1 MVQEKNIVVHR
12 KIEAMKVG
20 LNQMNRPAPVW
31 FRRLRDAIVIF
42 LLPAV
47 GQLVTSLN
55 LTDAVENIW
64 LQALT
69 FIPAFLNAVGVI
81 LGDDVKRKSRTY
93 MWLIL
98 IVVLA
103 GGCKTAEKAAQRER
117 NYIRELEG
125 RFAGEATPTPP
136 LVVPGGMVVLETQ
149 SPCPDF
155 DSGQFKSKDGKL
167 TAQVQCPDKTIN
179 LDSLIRNSDVYK
191 SALLGRA
198 KTEAIADSL
207 GTECFNKDLKI
218 SSQRGQLQLLYP
230 VVIGGLLIG
239 AIFLFAGSKLS
250 FITKWFK

>member
-1 MVQEKNIVVHR
+1 
-12 KIEAMKVG
+12 MKVG
-20 LNQMNRPAPVW
+20 LNQINKPAPLW
-31 FRRLRDAIVIF
+31 FRRLRDGSINF

-55 LTDAVENIW
+55 LTDAVENTW

-69 FIPAFLNAVGVI
+69 FLPAVLNFFGVM
-81 LGDDVKRKSRTY
+81 LGDDVKRKVRSY
-93 MWLIL
+93 MWLL
-98 IVVLA
+98 AIVVLA

-117 NYIRELEG
+117 NYIRELES
-125 RFAGEATPTPP
+125 RYARETTPAPP
-136 LVVPGGMVVLETQ
+136 LIVPGGMVVLETQ

-167 TAQVQCPDKTIN
+167 TAQVKCPDKTIN
-179 LDSLIRNSDVYK
+179 LDSLIRNSDVYIT
-191 SALLGRA
+191 AILGRA
-198 KTEAIADSL
+198 NAEAVTDSL
-207 GTECFNKDLKI
+207 DAECFNKDQKI